1 MAKLPRYRPLGAKI
15 ASLPS
20 VNFAATGQAQ
30 SRVAQTIAGSLDR
43 MSSFAFREAETQ
55 AKIEGAEYG
64 AGNPPT
70 IQQLMDA
77 ETPSEREALIPGGK
91 GTVYDRAA
99 RQAALDAVASNL
111 DTSARKQIT
120 ALRLQA
126 TETGMSTTD
135 LQTKIDGVING
146 YASAMSDVN
155 PAYGRKLRAGVSAAG
170 NNALVSHA
178 NKLAEI
184 DKKQRQIEA
193 IKGIDAVKQSVPDII
208 ARGDVVDG
216 PTVNQQLGSLRQSI
230 FDKAGDALDPALMK
244 QQLDD
249 FDKIVDK
256 TFVGG
261 VRDWLIGD
269 PNARWIE
276 LQSGKI
282 EDPIVKSIVANMND
296 EQRREAV
303 EASFEV
309 LSRDLALDAQL
320 DSKADRLAKDLSIN
334 LRGEIAREIVFPS
347 GRDVDAMIEDLS
359 NVDPEAGLVMQDRY
373 LNSPSA
379 NDTEAIVF
387 LNAREALGRLT
398 HEDLISLLDDQRI
411 TFSEYQKRFDRL
423 ERLKGED
430 YQVAVNFLRNEIN
443 PAPSPFPGDAERLR
457 NQQIGDITNELI
469 IAIQNDPGLNK
480 LNWMRSRLKELEK
493 PKASQEQKNLA
504 KSTIEA
510 WAKQNGY
517 DGDSVQDIRNAF
529 YGTKPTSGAVG
540 AWALNPLNAKL
551 IAAFNTLEE
560 AD

>member
-111 DTSARKQIT
+111 DTSAREQIT
-120 ALRLQA
+120 ALRFQA

-155 PAYGRKLRAGVSAAG
+155 PAYGRKFRAGVATVG

-184 DKKQRQIEA
+184 SKKQRELDA
-193 IKGIDAVKQSVPDII
+193 IKGIDTVKQSVGDIVS
-208 ARGDVVDG
+208 RGDVVG
-216 PTVNQQLGSLRQSI
+216 GATIKQQIDVQRQAI
-230 FDKAGDALDPALMK
+230 FTKAGDALNPALLK

-249 FDKIVDK
+249 FDKIVDEA
-256 TFVGG
+256 FVGS
-261 VRDWLIGD
+261 VRDWAIEN
-269 PNARWIE
+269 PSARWIE
-276 LQSGKI
+276 LQSGEI
-282 EDPIVKSIVANMND
+282 EDPIVRSIVANMND

-303 EASFEV
+303 EASFDV
-309 LSRDLALDAQL
+309 LSRDLALDASL
-320 DSKADRLAKDLSIN
+320 DNKANRQRKELSVN
-334 LRGEIAREIVFPS
+334 LRGDIAREIVFPS
-347 GRDVDAMIEDLS
+347 GRDVSVMIEELS
-359 NVDPEAGLVMQDRY
+359 NIDPEAGLVMQDRY
-373 LNSPSA
+373 LNSASA
-379 NDTEAIVF
+379 NDPEAIVF
-387 LNAREALGRLT
+387 LNTRESLGRLT
-398 HEDLISLLDDQRI
+398 HEELLSFLDDKRI
-411 TFSEYQKRFDRL
+411 TMPEYQKRFDRL

-430 YQVAVNFLRNEIN
+430 YQVSINFLKNAIN
-443 PAPSPFPGDAERLR
+443 PQPSLIPGEGEKLR
-457 NQQIGDITNELI
+457 NKQIGDITNELI
-469 IAIQNDPGLNK
+469 IAVQNDPELNK
-480 LNWMRSRLKELEK
+480 LNWMRNRVKELET
-493 PKASQEQKNLA
+493 PEASPEQRTAAKA
-504 KSTIEA
+504 IIDA
-510 WAKQNGY
+510 WAKKNGY
-517 DGDSVQDIRNAF
+517 EGDSVKNIKDAF
-529 YGTKPTSGAVG
+529 NGTMPEVGVG
-540 AWALNPLNAKL
+540 AWALKPENDAL
-551 IAAFNTLEE
+551 IKAFDTYGE